1 MRANLPKPIR
11 RACSDMTSLTKF
23 QNRSEAGQL
32 LGERLGY
39 LTSERPVVLGL
50 PRGGVPVAFEVAQA
64 LASPLDVLVVRKLGV
79 PFHPELAFGAIS
91 EDDTQVLNTQLVQ
104 RLGLSK
110 VTIAEVARHERAE
123 LIRRV
128 EFYRGDRAALAL
140 IGRTVVIVDDGLATG
155 ATARVAVEVA
165 RARGAKRIIVAVPVS
180 PREAV
185 AELRAVADEV
195 ISLYVPTQFEAVG
208 EWYEDFNQTTDDE
221 VTSLLRKSSNTDQLS
236 H

>member
-1 MRANLPKPIR
+1 MSSP
-11 RACSDMTSLTKF
+11 TKF

-39 LTSERPVVLGL
+39 LASERPVVLGL

-79 PFHPELAFGAIS
+79 PFHPELAFGAIG
-91 EDDTQVLNTQLVQ
+91 EDDAQVLNTRLVQ

-110 VTIAEVARHERAE
+110 DTIAEVARHERAE

-128 EFYRGDRAALAL
+128 EFYRGDRTALAL

-185 AELRAVADEV
+185 AELRTLADEV
-195 ISLYVPTQFEAVG
+195 ISLQVPTRFEAVG

-221 VTSLLRKSSNTDQLS
+221 VTSLLRKSPNTDQL
-236 H
+236 

>member
-11 RACSDMTSLTKF
+11 RACSDMSSPTKF

-79 PFHPELAFGAIS
+79 PFHPELAFGAIGE
-91 EDDTQVLNTQLVQ
+91 EDTRVLDTELVQ
-104 RLGLSK
+104 RLGISREG
-110 VTIAEVARHERAE
+110 IAAVARRGRAE
-123 LIRRV
+123 SLRRV
-128 EFYRGDRAALAL
+128 ALYRGNRAPLEL
-140 IGRTVVIVDDGLATG
+140 VGRTVMIVDDGLATG

-165 RARGAKRIIVAVPVS
+165 RARGAKRIIIAVPVS
-180 PREAV
+180 APKAA
-185 AELRAVADEV
+185 AEL
-195 ISLYVPTQFEAVG
+195 
-208 EWYEDFNQTTDDE
+208 
-221 VTSLLRKSSNTDQLS
+221 
-236 H
+236 

>member
-1 MRANLPKPIR
+1 MSSP
-11 RACSDMTSLTKF
+11 TKF

-39 LTSERPVVLGL
+39 LASERPVVLGL

-79 PFHPELAFGAIS
+79 PFHPELAFGAIG
-91 EDDTQVLNTQLVQ
+91 EDDAQVLNTRLVQ

-110 VTIAEVARHERAE
+110 DTIAEVARHERAE

-185 AELRAVADEV
+185 AELRTLADEV

-221 VTSLLRKSSNTDQLS
+221 VTSLLRKSPNTDQL
-236 H
+236 

>member
-1 MRANLPKPIR
+1 MSSP
-11 RACSDMTSLTKF
+11 TKF

-39 LTSERPVVLGL
+39 LTSERPIVLGL

-79 PFHPELAFGAIS
+79 PFHPELAFGAIG
-91 EDDTQVLNTQLVQ
+91 EDDAQVLNTQLVQ

-110 VTIAEVARHERAE
+110 DTIAEVARHERAE

-185 AELRAVADEV
+185 AELRTLADEV
-195 ISLYVPTQFEAVG
+195 ISLHVPTQFEAVG

-221 VTSLLRKSSNTDQLS
+221 VTSLLRKSSNTDQR
-236 H
+236 

>member
-1 MRANLPKPIR
+1 MSSP
-11 RACSDMTSLTKF
+11 TKF

-39 LTSERPVVLGL
+39 LASERPVVLGL

-79 PFHPELAFGAIS
+79 PFHPELAFGAIG
-91 EDDTQVLNTQLVQ
+91 EDDAQVLNTRLVQ
-104 RLGLSK
+104 RLGLSQD
-110 VTIAEVARHERAE
+110 TIAEVARHERAE

-165 RARGAKRIIVAVPVS
+165 RARGAKRIVVAVPVS

-185 AELRAVADEV
+185 AELRTLADEV
-195 ISLYVPTQFEAVG
+195 ISLQVPTRFEAVG

-221 VTSLLRKSSNTDQLS
+221 VTSLLRKSPNTDQL
-236 H
+236 

>member
-1 MRANLPKPIR
+1 MSSP
-11 RACSDMTSLTKF
+11 TKF

-39 LTSERPVVLGL
+39 LASERPVVLGL

-79 PFHPELAFGAIS
+79 PFHPELAFGAIG
-91 EDDTQVLNTQLVQ
+91 EDDAQVLNTQLVQ

-110 VTIAEVARHERAE
+110 DTIAEVARHERAE

-128 EFYRGDRAALAL
+128 EFYRGDRTALAL

-185 AELRAVADEV
+185 AELRTLADEV
-195 ISLYVPTQFEAVG
+195 ISLQVPTRFEAVG

-221 VTSLLRKSSNTDQLS
+221 VTSLLRKSPNTDQL
-236 H
+236 

>member
-1 MRANLPKPIR
+1 MSSPP
-11 RACSDMTSLTKF
+11 KF

-79 PFHPELAFGAIS
+79 PFHPELAFGAIG
-91 EDDTQVLNTQLVQ
+91 EDDAQVLNTRLVQ

-110 VTIAEVARHERAE
+110 DTIAEVARHERAE

-185 AELRAVADEV
+185 AELRTLANEV

-221 VTSLLRKSSNTDQLS
+221 VTSLLRKSSNTDQL
-236 H
+236 

>member
-1 MRANLPKPIR
+1 MSSP
-11 RACSDMTSLTKF
+11 TKF

-39 LTSERPVVLGL
+39 LASERPVVLGL

-79 PFHPELAFGAIS
+79 PFHPELAFGAIG
-91 EDDTQVLNTQLVQ
+91 EDDAQVLNTRLVQ

-110 VTIAEVARHERAE
+110 DTIAEVARHERAE

-165 RARGAKRIIVAVPVS
+165 RARRAKRIIVAVPVS

-185 AELRAVADEV
+185 AELRTVADEV

-221 VTSLLRKSSNTDQLS
+221 VTSLLRKAPNTDQL
-236 H
+236 

>member
-1 MRANLPKPIR
+1 MSSP
-11 RACSDMTSLTKF
+11 TKF

-39 LTSERPVVLGL
+39 FTSERPVVLGL

-79 PFHPELAFGAIS
+79 PFHPELAFGAIG
-91 EDDTQVLNTQLVQ
+91 EDDAQVLNTRLVQ

-110 VTIAEVARHERAE
+110 DTIAEVARHERAE

-128 EFYRGDRAALAL
+128 EFYRGDRTALAL

-165 RARGAKRIIVAVPVS
+165 RARKAKRIIVAVPVS

-185 AELRAVADEV
+185 AELRTLADEV
-195 ISLYVPTQFEAVG
+195 ISLQVPTRFEAVG

-221 VTSLLRKSSNTDQLS
+221 VTSLLRKSPNTDQL
-236 H
+236 

>member
-1 MRANLPKPIR
+1 MSSP
-11 RACSDMTSLTKF
+11 TTF
-23 QNRSEAGQL
+23 QDRSEAGQL

-64 LASPLDVLVVRKLGV
+64 LACPLDVLVVRKLGV
-79 PFHPELAFGAIS
+79 PFHPEFAFGAIG
-91 EDDTQVLNTQLVQ
+91 EDDAQVLNTQLVRQ
-104 RLGLSK
+104 LGLSK
-110 VTIAEVARHERAE
+110 DTIAEVVRHERAE

-128 EFYRGDRAALAL
+128 ELYRGDRPALAL

-165 RARGAKRIIVAVPVS
+165 RARGAKIIIVAVPVS

-185 AELRAVADEV
+185 AELRTLADEV
-195 ISLYVPTQFEAVG
+195 ISLLVPTQFQAVG
-208 EWYEDFNQTTDDE
+208 EWYEDFNQTTDEE
-221 VTSLLRKSSNTDQLS
+221 VTSLLGRSSNTDRLGTD
-236 H
+236 

>member
-1 MRANLPKPIR
+1 
-11 RACSDMTSLTKF
+11 MTSLTKF

-185 AELRAVADEV
+185 AELRTVADEV

-221 VTSLLRKSSNTDQLS
+221 VTSLLRKSPNTDQL
-236 H
+236 

>member
-1 MRANLPKPIR
+1 MSSP
-11 RACSDMTSLTKF
+11 TKF

-79 PFHPELAFGAIS
+79 PFHPELAFGAIG
-91 EDDTQVLNTQLVQ
+91 EDDAQVLNTQLVQ

-110 VTIAEVARHERAE
+110 DTIAEVARHERAE

-128 EFYRGDRAALAL
+128 EFYRGDRTALAL

-185 AELRAVADEV
+185 AELRTLADEV
-195 ISLYVPTQFEAVG
+195 ISLQVPTRFEAVG

-221 VTSLLRKSSNTDQLS
+221 VTSLLRKSPNTDQL
-236 H
+236 

>member
-1 MRANLPKPIR
+1 MSSP
-11 RACSDMTSLTKF
+11 TKF

-39 LTSERPVVLGL
+39 LASERPVVLGL

-79 PFHPELAFGAIS
+79 PFHPELAFGAIG
-91 EDDTQVLNTQLVQ
+91 EDDAQVLNTQLVQ

-110 VTIAEVARHERAE
+110 DTIAEVARHERAE

-185 AELRAVADEV
+185 AELRTLADEV
-195 ISLYVPTQFEAVG
+195 ISLQVPTRFEAVG

-221 VTSLLRKSSNTDQLS
+221 VTSLLRKSPNTDQL
-236 H
+236 

>member
-1 MRANLPKPIR
+1 MSSP
-11 RACSDMTSLTKF
+11 TKF

-32 LGERLGY
+32 LGEHLRY

-79 PFHPELAFGAIS
+79 PFHPELAFGAIG
-91 EDDTQVLNTQLVQ
+91 EDDAQVLNTRLVQ

-110 VTIAEVARHERAE
+110 DTIAEVARHERAE

-185 AELRAVADEV
+185 AELRTLANEV

-221 VTSLLRKSSNTDQLS
+221 VTSLLRKSSNTDQL
-236 H
+236 

>member
-1 MRANLPKPIR
+1 
-11 RACSDMTSLTKF
+11 MTSLTKF

>member
-1 MRANLPKPIR
+1 MSSP
-11 RACSDMTSLTKF
+11 TKF

-39 LTSERPVVLGL
+39 LASERPVVLGL

-79 PFHPELAFGAIS
+79 PFHPELAFGAIG
-91 EDDTQVLNTQLVQ
+91 EDDAQVLNTRLVQ

-110 VTIAEVARHERAE
+110 DTIAEVARHERAE

-185 AELRAVADEV
+185 AELRTVADEV

-221 VTSLLRKSSNTDQLS
+221 VTSLLRKSSNTDQR
-236 H
+236 

>member
-1 MRANLPKPIR
+1 MSSP
-11 RACSDMTSLTKF
+11 TKF

-39 LTSERPVVLGL
+39 LTPERPVVLGL
-50 PRGGVPVAFEVAQA
+50 PRGGVPVAFEVAHA

-79 PFHPELAFGAIS
+79 PFHPELAFGAIG
-91 EDDTQVLNTQLVQ
+91 EDDAQVLNTHLVQ

-110 VTIAEVARHERAE
+110 DTIAEVARHERTE

-128 EFYRGDRAALAL
+128 ELYRGDRAALAVT
-140 IGRTVVIVDDGLATG
+140 GRTVVIVDDGLATG

-165 RARGAKRIIVAVPVS
+165 RARGAKRIVVAVPVS
-180 PREAV
+180 PRETV
-185 AELRAVADEV
+185 AELRTLADEV
-195 ISLYVPTQFEAVG
+195 ISLHVPTQFEAVG

-221 VTSLLRKSSNTDQLS
+221 VTSLLQKSTNTDQR
-236 H
+236 

>member
-1 MRANLPKPIR
+1 MSSP
-11 RACSDMTSLTKF
+11 TKF

-79 PFHPELAFGAIS
+79 PFHPELAFGAIG
-91 EDDTQVLNTQLVQ
+91 EDDAQVLNTQLVQ

-110 VTIAEVARHERAE
+110 DTIAEVARHERAE

-185 AELRAVADEV
+185 AELRTLADEV
-195 ISLYVPTQFEAVG
+195 ISLHVPTQFEAVG

-221 VTSLLRKSSNTDQLS
+221 VTSLLRKSSNTDQR
-236 H
+236 